1 MSSPCSRQVHA
12 NVHGISNIRS
22 GLAGAGAV
30 DRLAPRVPAG
40 QTRGMASWID
50 AFVPTLALIALGS
63 ALRAWFLPKD
73 EAWAGF
79 ERLTYWVLFPAL
91 LASSIATIRLAELP
105 LGRMAA
111 ALWLSLGFGFAAALI
126 LTKLLG
132 HGFAAMTSVTQG
144 GVRFNTFV
152 ALALAGGLYGE
163 KGLAMGAVTA
173 GLIVPCVQVIVTIVF
188 ALRPT
193 PSRTDDPSAET
204 SGARR
209 LDPVRVVLQVLANPL
224 FVACGVGFAFAMV
237 GGMPPGLAPSAKI
250 LGQGSVALGLLC
262 VGAALSL
269 RTLAV
274 APLTQILV
282 AAQKLVVLPAIT
294 FALASAFRLD
304 PLPAALATL
313 FMAMPTASTGY
324 IMARA
329 LGGDAKLMAAMIASQ
344 HVAAL
349 ATVPVWVWVVGR

>member
-1 MSSPCSRQVHA
+1 
-12 NVHGISNIRS
+12 
-22 GLAGAGAV
+22 
-30 DRLAPRVPAG
+30 
-40 QTRGMASWID
+40 MASWID
-50 AFVPTLALIALGS
+50 AFVPTLALIALGA
-63 ALRAWFLPKD
+63 ALRAWLIPKD
-73 EAWAGF
+73 EIWAGF
-79 ERLTYWVLFPAL
+79 ERLTFWVLFPAL

-111 ALWLSLGFGFAAALI
+111 ALWLTLAFGTVAALV
-126 LTKLLG
+126 LARALG
-132 HGFAAMTSVTQG
+132 HGFAAMTSVAQG
-144 GVRFNTFV
+144 AIRFNTFI
-152 ALALAGGLYGE
+152 ALAMVGGLYGE

-173 GLIVPCVQVIVTIVF
+173 GLIVPCVQVILTIVF

-193 PSRTDDPSAET
+193 PGIDGGT
-204 SGARR
+204 SGAPRI
-209 LDPVRVVLQVLANPL
+209 DPLRVLVQVLANPL
-224 FVACGVGFAFAMV
+224 FLGCMVGFAFAAA
-237 GGMPPGLAPSAKI
+237 GGMPPGLAPTAKI

-274 APLTQILV
+274 EPVTQILV
-282 AAQKLVVLPAIT
+282 AVEKLALLPAVT
-294 FALASAFRLD
+294 FALAWAFRLD

-329 LGGDAKLMAAMIASQ
+329 LGGDAKLMAATTASQ

-349 ATVPVWVWVVGR
+349 ATVPVWVWLVG

>member
-1 MSSPCSRQVHA
+1 
-12 NVHGISNIRS
+12 
-22 GLAGAGAV
+22 
-30 DRLAPRVPAG
+30 
-40 QTRGMASWID
+40 MASWID
-50 AFVPTLALIALGS
+50 AFVPTLALIALGA
-63 ALRAWFLPKD
+63 ALRARFLTKD
-73 EAWAGF
+73 EAWAAF

-91 LASSIATIRLAELP
+91 LASSISTIRLAELP
-105 LGRMAA
+105 LGSMAA
-111 ALWLSLGFGFAAALI
+111 ALWVSLGFGFAGALI
-126 LTKLLG
+126 LTKVLG

-152 ALALAGGLYGE
+152 ALALAAGLFGE
-163 KGLAMGAVTA
+163 RGLAIGAVTA

-193 PSRTDDPSAET
+193 LPPPQGEVDHAQHGGGGAELER
-204 SGARR
+204 APR
-209 LDPVRVVLQVLANPL
+209 LDPARVFVQVLINPL
-224 FVACGVGFAFAMV
+224 FIACLVGFAFAAA
-237 GGMPPGLAPSAKI
+237 GGMPHGLAPTAKI

-282 AAQKLVVLPAIT
+282 AAQKLVVLPAVT